1 MENVFQQTS
10 KYQQS
15 SNNYQMNNRSQ
26 MGEQQSQSEG
36 QSYGRQT
43 YNNGDYQFN
52 TIHSDN
58 THLETEVMSHF
69 IVINSKDRH
78 WTSSSNETPYN
89 FTVKL
94 GGSSGNRHSVIND
107 EFKNVSYIE
116 VKQLILSDRPDTNGS
131 NITTTKL
138 SSQPYIHCNLKN
150 LSKTINGTNSVF
162 DTSMGIFTPSIVA
175 TTTDNYNYITFN
187 NIIEHGKSFLPIPL
201 NTIQQLDIQ
210 LLNPMGNSIKDK
222 KDVLDIKSIHIN
234 NETSIGKNDYL
245 IITTT
250 HFFDNNEFKIG
261 DTIEC
266 RDYEYHDLS
275 YTESYQF
282 NNFINNSN
290 CHIVTNIGKTNKSS
304 ELYDQLHIQYPSLLS
319 RYTGNLSVSSWF
331 SSFLTKTLDITPTT
345 STSGKLINL
354 STQSH
359 IVLNI
364 DTLHHSTNNK
374 YFNNLI

>member
-10 KYQQS
+10 NYQQVS
-15 SNNYQMNNRSQ
+15 SNYQMNGRSYN
-26 MGEQQSQSEG
+26 GEQPYNGG
-36 QSYGRQT
+36 QSYGDRKT
-43 YNNGDYQFN
+43 YNTGDYQFN
-52 TIHSDN
+52 SIHSDN
-58 THLETEVMSHF
+58 THLETEVMNHF

-94 GGSSGNRHSVIND
+94 GGSSSNKYSTIPN

-138 SSQPYIHCNLKN
+138 SSQPYVHCNLKN
-150 LSKTINGTNSVF
+150 LSKIVNGTNAVF
-162 DTSMGIFTPSIVA
+162 DTTMGIFTPSIVA

-234 NETSIGKNDYL
+234 NESSITKNDYL

-261 DTIEC
+261 DIIEC

-282 NNFINNSN
+282 NDFINSSN
-290 CHIVTNIGKTNKSS
+290 CHTVTNIGKTNDDS
-304 ELYDQLHIQYPSLLS
+304 ELYNQIHIQYPSSLS
-319 RYTGNLSVSSWF
+319 RYTGNLTVYSWF
-331 SSFLTKTLDITPTT
+331 SSFLTKSLDITPTT

-374 YFNNLI
+374 YFNHLI